1 MTDKIRLEHDLLG
14 DMMVPADAYYGVQ
27 TMRAI
32 EDFPITG
39 LKIDRA
45 LIMAM
50 AIVKKAAAHANM
62 DVGLLPEDKA
72 LAIMDA
78 ATEIIEHIDLHKWF
92 VVDPIQGGAGT
103 SINMNTNEVIA
114 NRALELLGEEKG
126 NYKVISPNT
135 HVNMSQSTNDA
146 FPCGL
151 HLAAIIRLDMLI
163 GNLEKLIESF
173 ENKAKEFGNAIKM
186 GRTHLQDAVPI
197 RFSQEF
203 LAYAAVLKRDLV
215 RIKKVQENLYGVNM
229 GATAVGTGLNADP
242 AYIEAVGRYLALY
255 SRKPVYIVENLVDG
269 TQNTDAYTETSSTL
283 KICML
288 NLSKIANDLRL
299 MASGPRCGLGELKLP
314 ACQPGSSILPG
325 KVNPVMAEVVN
336 QIAFQV
342 TGNDLTISMA
352 SEAGQFELNVM
363 EPVLTFNL
371 LQSINIMTNVLHVFK
386 IHCIDGITINAERGR
401 EYVEKS
407 VGTITAINPYIG
419 YEQASQIANEAII
432 TGRPVR
438 ELVKER
444 GILTDEEMEIILNPE
459 NMTTPG
465 ISGAEVLGDKF
476 HLKQSQVDG
485 KKTIPE
491 ELKAEDA
498 YKSLAALLRENELL
512 AGRGIAGAGW

>member
-1 MTDKIRLEHDLLG
+1 MTDSKTRLEHDLLG
-14 DMMVPADAYYGVQ
+14 NRMVPADAYYGIQ

-32 EDFPITG
+32 DDFPITG

-62 DVGLLPEDKA
+62 DIGLLPKEKA
-72 LAIMDA
+72 QAIMDA

-126 NYKVISPNT
+126 NYSVISPNS

-151 HLAAIIRLDMLI
+151 HIAAIIRLDMLI
-163 GNLEKLIESF
+163 TNLGELIGAF
-173 ENKAKEFGNAIKM
+173 EAKAKSFGNAIKM

-203 LAYAAVLKRDLV
+203 MAYAAVLKRDLA
-215 RIKKVQENLYGVNM
+215 RIKRVQENLYGVNM

-242 AYIEAVGRYLALY
+242 KYIKYVGEYLALY
-255 SRKPVYIVENLVDG
+255 SRKPIYIVEDLVDG

-299 MASGPRCGLGELKLP
+299 MSSGPRCGLWELRLP
-314 ACQPGSSILPG
+314 ACQPGSSIMPG

-342 TGNDLTISMA
+342 AGNDLTISMA

-386 IHCIDGITINAERGR
+386 IHCIDGITLNAERGK
-401 EYVEKS
+401 EYVERS

-419 YEQASQIANEAII
+419 YERASQIAKEAIL

-438 ELVKER
+438 ELVKEK
-444 GILTDEEMEIILNPE
+444 GILTDEEIEIILNPE

-465 ISGAEVLGDKF
+465 ISGEELLGEKF
-476 HLKQSQVDG
+476 NLRKSAVDEH
-485 KKTIPE
+485 KTI
-491 ELKAEDA
+491 AEKDMI
-498 YKSLAALLRENELL
+498 YDTSLAKRLRENEIL
-512 AGRGIAGAGW
+512 ACRGIAGAGW